1 MKNTVGIIMA
11 GGKGTRLMPL
21 TASIS
26 KHLLPIYDKP
36 MIFYALSTLMIARI
50 KKILIIGSSKDILH
64 YKKFL
69 NDGSQ
74 YGLKIFYAVQQK
86 PRGIAEAFS
95 IGKEFIL
102 NNKVCLILG
111 DNFFYGNGLSS
122 FLIKIKNSNFKGAT
136 VLGFKVKDPSN
147 YGVIQMKGKKIQN
160 IFEKPKKFKS
170 DIAIVGLYFYDNKVI
185 NLIKKI
191 KPSKRK
197 ELEISDINKLYLR
210 SNSLRV
216 EILNRGFTWLDT
228 GTPEDLLKAAQF
240 VHITEER
247 QGIKIACI
255 EEIAFRNKWIS
266 KDKLL
271 KLAKDYGSNEYGK
284 YLKNLVS

>member
-11 GGKGTRLMPL
+11 GGKGSRLMPL

-50 KKILIIGSSKDILH
+50 KRILIIGSNKDIEH
-64 YKKFL
+64 YKSFL
-69 NDGSQ
+69 FDGSK
-74 YGLKIFYAVQQK
+74 YGLRITYAAQNEPK
-86 PRGIAEAFS
+86 GIPEAFTL
-95 IGKEFIL
+95 GKKFIS
-102 NNKVCLILG
+102 NSNVCLILG

-122 FLIKIKNSNFKGAT
+122 ILMKIKKNNKIGAT
-136 VLGFKVKDPSN
+136 VIGFKVKHSSN
-147 YGVIQMKGKKIQN
+147 YGVAKIVNKKITK
-160 IFEKPKKFKS
+160 IYEKPKKFIS
-170 DIAIVGLYFYDNKVI
+170 DIALAGLYFYDNKVVDYV
-185 NLIKKI
+185 KQI

-197 ELEISDINKLYLR
+197 ELEITDINNLYLK
-210 SNSLRV
+210 NKSLKI
-216 EILNRGFTWLDT
+216 EILKRGFTWLDT

-240 VHITEER
+240 VNITEER

-266 KDKLL
+266 KKNLIKLS
-271 KLAKDYGSNEYGK
+271 KEYGSNDYGN
-284 YLKNLVS
+284 YLKNLI